1 MSEEAPMVEVV
12 PVAPVIISAGSR
24 LTAARTAAG
33 LSIAEVA
40 RHLKLSPLQVE
51 ALETGDH
58 KKLPGPVFVRG
69 FMRNY
74 ARLVNLDPVPLIA
87 DVVAAQNQEAAAL
100 VAAAEPEKAIPFPG
114 QASWNWKPYAIGLVL
129 VVAGLAVYEFFD
141 GVLDAAVLA
150 PAVPAVDAPQSKAVV
165 PPESATETKIEK
177 NENAAV
183 AAPAMMGGAN
193 GITSMPSAPTK
204 VATVERSANGITS
217 MPSAPAKVATVERG
231 ANGITSIPPA
241 PTKVATVERSAND
254 KVLRFSFAREAW
266 VEIRDAK
273 SRVIFSQLNA
283 AGSNPVV
290 SGEPPFNMVIGN
302 ASGVKLVFG
311 ERAVDLAP
319 YTQVDVARLTLE

>member
-1 MSEEAPMVEVV
+1 MSEEVPMVEIVPVEVV
-12 PVAPVIISAGSR
+12 PVAPVTLSAGSR
-24 LTAARTAAG
+24 LCAARTAAG

-87 DVVAAQNQEAAAL
+87 DVVAVQNRETAAL
-100 VAAAEPEKAIPFPG
+100 VAAVEPEKAIPFPG
-114 QASWNWKPYAIGLVL
+114 QARWNWKPYAIGVAL
-129 VVAGLAVYEFFD
+129 VVAGLAGYEFFD
-141 GVLDAAVLA
+141 GVPATV
-150 PAVPAVDAPQSKAVV
+150 PQAVPAVEAPQAKVVV
-165 PPESATETKIEK
+165 PPEPTPEPVTEKTD
-177 NENAAV
+177 NAAV

-193 GITSMPSAPTK
+193 GITSVPLAPTK
-204 VATVERSANGITS
+204 AVTVERS
-217 MPSAPAKVATVERG
+217 P
-231 ANGITSIPPA
+231 
-241 PTKVATVERSAND
+241 ND

-266 VEIRDAK
+266 VEIRDVK
-273 SRVIFSQLNA
+273 GRVIFSQLNA

-302 ASGVKLVFG
+302 ASGVKLVYG

>member
-58 KKLPGPVFVRG
+58 EKLPGPVFVRG

-204 VATVERSANGITS
+204 VATVER
-217 MPSAPAKVATVERG
+217 G
-231 ANGITSIPPA
+231 ANGITPMPSA

>member
-1 MSEEAPMVEVV
+1 MSEEVPMIEVV
-12 PVAPVIISAGSR
+12 PVEVAPVAPVTLSAGSR
-24 LTAARTAAG
+24 LSAARTAAG

-74 ARLVNLDPVPLIA
+74 ARLVHLDPVPLIA
-87 DVVAAQNQEAAAL
+87 DVVAVQNRETAAL
-100 VAAAEPEKAIPFPG
+100 VAVAEPEKAIPFPG
-114 QASWNWKPYAIGLVL
+114 QARWNWKPYAIGVAL
-129 VVAGLAVYEFFD
+129 VVAGLAGYEFFD
-141 GVLDAAVLA
+141 GV
-150 PAVPAVDAPQSKAVV
+150 PATVSPTVPAVEAPQAKVVV
-165 PPESATETKIEK
+165 PPEPTPEPTAEK
-177 NENAAV
+177 TDNAVV

-193 GITSMPSAPTK
+193 GITSVPLAPTK
-204 VATVERSANGITS
+204 AVTVERS
-217 MPSAPAKVATVERG
+217 P
-231 ANGITSIPPA
+231 
-241 PTKVATVERSAND
+241 ND

-266 VEIRDAK
+266 VEIRDVK
-273 SRVIFSQLNA
+273 GRVIFSQLNA

-302 ASGVKLVFG
+302 ASGVKLVYG

>member
-165 PPESATETKIEK
+165 PPESATETNIEK

-204 VATVERSANGITS
+204 VATVER
-217 MPSAPAKVATVERG
+217 G
-231 ANGITSIPPA
+231 ANGITPMPSA

>member
-51 ALETGDH
+51 ALETGEH

-204 VATVERSANGITS
+204 VATVER
-217 MPSAPAKVATVERG
+217 G

>member
-24 LTAARTAAG
+24 LTAARTASG

-204 VATVERSANGITS
+204 VATVER
-217 MPSAPAKVATVERG
+217 G
-231 ANGITSIPPA
+231 ANGITPMPSA

>member
-204 VATVERSANGITS
+204 VATVERGANGMTS
-217 MPSAPAKVATVERG
+217 MPS
-231 ANGITSIPPA
+231 A

>member
-1 MSEEAPMVEVV
+1 M
-12 PVAPVIISAGSR
+12 
-24 LTAARTAAG
+24 
-33 LSIAEVA
+33 
-40 RHLKLSPLQVE
+40 KLSPLQVE
-51 ALETGDH
+51 ALETGEH

-114 QASWNWKPYAIGLVL
+114 QASWNWKPYAIGLML

-193 GITSMPSAPTK
+193 GITSMPSAPT
-204 VATVERSANGITS
+204 
-217 MPSAPAKVATVERG
+217 KVATVERG

-311 ERAVDLAP
+311 ERAVDLAL

>member
-40 RHLKLSPLQVE
+40 RQLKLSPLQVE
-51 ALETGDH
+51 ALETGEH

-114 QASWNWKPYAIGLVL
+114 QASWNWKPYAIGLML

-193 GITSMPSAPTK
+193 GITSMPSAPT
-204 VATVERSANGITS
+204 
-217 MPSAPAKVATVERG
+217 KVATVERG

-311 ERAVDLAP
+311 ERAVDLAL

>member
-204 VATVERSANGITS
+204 VATVER
-217 MPSAPAKVATVERG
+217 G
-231 ANGITSIPPA
+231 ANGITPMPSA

>member
-165 PPESATETKIEK
+165 PPESATETNIEK

-204 VATVERSANGITS
+204 VATVERG
-217 MPSAPAKVATVERG
+217 
-231 ANGITSIPPA
+231 
-241 PTKVATVERSAND
+241 AND
-254 KVLRFSFAREAW
+254 KVLRFSIAREAW

>member
-51 ALETGDH
+51 ALETGEH

-204 VATVERSANGITS
+204 VATVER
-217 MPSAPAKVATVERG
+217 G

-302 ASGVKLVFG
+302 AGGVKLVFG

>member
-51 ALETGDH
+51 ALETGEH

-204 VATVERSANGITS
+204 VATVER
-217 MPSAPAKVATVERG
+217 G

-311 ERAVDLAP
+311 ERAVDLAL

>member
-51 ALETGDH
+51 ALETGEH

-114 QASWNWKPYAIGLVL
+114 QASRNWKPYAIGLML

-193 GITSMPSAPTK
+193 GITSMPSAPT
-204 VATVERSANGITS
+204 
-217 MPSAPAKVATVERG
+217 KVATVERG

-311 ERAVDLAP
+311 ERAVDLAL